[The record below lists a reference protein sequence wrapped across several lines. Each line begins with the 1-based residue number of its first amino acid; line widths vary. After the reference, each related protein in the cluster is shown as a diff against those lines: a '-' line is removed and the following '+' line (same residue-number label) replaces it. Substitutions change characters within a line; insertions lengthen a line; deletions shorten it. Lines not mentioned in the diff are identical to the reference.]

1 MKFHLFDRHLEAHV
15 RRSLEY
21 LKEAN
26 LAQVEHQ
33 AAAEHHTALAKMYT
47 TRIARIEA
55 ELNNTVQPRSLV
67 TRQRLGP
74 VGQEGEFPKAE
85 SVVAYP
91 SRAARP

>member
-1 MKFHLFDRHLEAHV
+1 MRFHLFDRHLEAHV

-33 AAAEHHTALAKMYT
+33 AAAEHHTALARMYA
-47 TRIARIEA
+47 TRITRIEA
-55 ELNNTVQPRSLV
+55 EMNNAVLPRSLV
-67 TRQRLGP
+67 ARQRH
-74 VGQEGEFPKAE
+74 GQAGDDGEFPKVE

-91 SRAARP
+91 SRATRS